1 MSASF
6 IDSIL
11 ALDQQLIQLV
21 YRSRSLIEGAEYE
34 KLMATCLRNN
44 PSRGVTGV
52 LISHSGWFLQVL
64 EGTAAN
70 VSSLFKVIENDP
82 RHSDFLLLRFNAVA
96 VRDFSDWSMA
106 SITVDEQRFI
116 HPVLREMDRWMR
128 NLLMPT
134 PVVPYSGE
142 IMRILPTL
150 CIPKLHALALFYRL
164 CSVSEDP
171 RD

>member
-1 MSASF
+1 MSVSF

-34 KLMATCLRNN
+34 KLMSTCLRNN
-44 PSRGVTGV
+44 PSRGITGV

-70 VSSLFKVIENDP
+70 VSSLFKTIENDP

-96 VRDFSDWSMA
+96 TRDFSDWSMA
-106 SITVDEQRFI
+106 SITVDEQRFM
-116 HPVLREMDRWMR
+116 HLASQA
-128 NLLMPT
+128 LLAEDVAMSA
-134 PVVPYSGE
+134 V
-142 IMRILPTL
+142 RDFL
-150 CIPKLHALALFYRL
+150 CYGKWTDGAETF
-164 CSVSEDP
+164 
-171 RD
+171 